1 MLEQPRTTPETDG
14 DSSDVVEGPIGD
26 AHLVEPT
33 KAEDLGADLDQLP
46 SVDPADE
53 PEQTTG

>member
-1 MLEQPRTTPETDG
+1 MLESQDPPKREG
-14 DSSDVVEGPIGD
+14 DSSDILDGPIGD

-46 SVDPADE
+46 SVDPAE
-53 PEQTTG
+53 VPTTS